1 MFYLSTFE
9 IPGWIPRFYIQ
20 CNIVKNCYSK
30 ETVEQWSMYTLYNN
44 LTIFSKKWL
53 KSGLLQFLTM
63 WILWDRKCEYGFFHI
78 THAKNSSNHSS
89 SIRDL
94 TRFFGICDVEK
105 AILTF
110 PPQSILTPTPLCWQF
125 FTTILWQ
132 ILTPPSKVCR
142 CLKMDGPYLKV
153 MKWQPGIVNDALNWI
168 DALTSTMWM

>member
-1 MFYLSTFE
+1 MILF
-9 IPGWIPRFYIQ
+9 
-20 CNIVKNCYSK
+20 IVKNCYSK
-30 ETVEQWSMYTLYNN
+30 ETVEQWSMYTLYKVRVKLMYTLYNN

-89 SIRDL
+89 STRDL

-110 PPQSILTPTPLCWQF
+110 PPHSILSLHRQTEKTHLGALC
-125 FTTILWQ
+125 
-132 ILTPPSKVCR
+132 S
-142 CLKMDGPYLKV
+142 LKF
-153 MKWQPGIVNDALNWI
+153 
-168 DALTSTMWM
+168 

>member
-1 MFYLSTFE
+1 MDQALGYFSKIAE
-9 IPGWIPRFYIQ
+9 IF
-20 CNIVKNCYSK
+20 IVKNCYSK
-30 ETVEQWSMYTLYNN
+30 ETVEQWSMYTLYKVGVKLMYTLYND

-89 SIRDL
+89 STRDL

-110 PPQSILTPTPLCWQF
+110 PPHSILSMQNKCFMASHCNHHELISNLNATKITRKITQF
-125 FTTILWQ
+125 
-132 ILTPPSKVCR
+132 P
-142 CLKMDGPYLKV
+142 
-153 MKWQPGIVNDALNWI
+153 KWVI
-168 DALTSTMWM
+168 